1 MHVSSYTKK
10 TKKQFM
16 LNTDIMYRKL
26 QQQNKV

>member
-1 MHVSSYTKK
+1 MFLHIQKK